1 MNVDNTVQLV
11 SCSVQWQCQRSCQA
25 GWLHSWCTAGE
36 MRHVW
41 PWQSTWLSHRYTAD
55 SSWQHRPWLPS
66 TQLTASPTVQSHVTS
81 YSMQRTA
88 SANRRRQVFSDY
100 GQFLSHCVCA
110 SAWVTRVFGA
120 SFKLRF
126 CVVCRCFCNSG
137 LCSLL
142 RALVTDCSGTFAV
155 RIVVCVSS
163 FCRSSPPLMGVA
175 SPIAWLD
182 FGPTPSCTRRRS
194 SAL

>member
-88 SANRRRQVFSDY
+88 SANRRRQVSLWPVSIALCVRFGVSHTCIRCVFQITFLRCLSLFLQLRTVFTVESVGY
-100 GQFLSHCVCA
+100 GL
-110 SAWVTRVFGA
+110 
-120 SFKLRF
+120 
-126 CVVCRCFCNSG
+126 
-137 LCSLL
+137 
-142 RALVTDCSGTFAV
+142 
-155 RIVVCVSS
+155 
-163 FCRSSPPLMGVA
+163 
-175 SPIAWLD
+175 
-182 FGPTPSCTRRRS
+182 
-194 SAL
+194 